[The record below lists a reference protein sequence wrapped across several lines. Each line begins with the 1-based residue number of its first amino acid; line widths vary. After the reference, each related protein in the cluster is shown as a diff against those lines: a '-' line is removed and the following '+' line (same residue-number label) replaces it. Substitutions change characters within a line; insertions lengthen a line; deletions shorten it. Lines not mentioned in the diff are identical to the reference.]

1 VHIISIEKHGCVQ
14 TVLFPKYFYN
24 LCCSPKSFTKLCH
37 FSKKIHVLKRDGTWT
52 FEREE
57 REEKGHPCQ
66 LKNQK
71 MVFDQNQW

>member
-1 VHIISIEKHGCVQ
+1 MG
-14 TVLFPKYFYN
+14 P
-24 LCCSPKSFTKLCH
+24 
-37 FSKKIHVLKRDGTWT
+37 WT